1 MPHLLKNKDLIVR
14 LDLPE
19 EGYSFS
25 RFDWTGKIS
34 EVTYKNVAISGREKP
49 DGRDQDL
56 FGRGFYNEF
65 GIDKALGFEEAETGD
80 WFHKI
85 GVGLL
90 KKDGSE
96 YLFHKKYPIR
106 PARFQSK
113 GDAGKILLKC
123 TSEEVNGY
131 SYVLEKEIRLEESG
145 FRIKYKLRNT
155 GVKKISTQEYA
166 HNFMAIDKNLMG
178 PGYFLH
184 FPFEIKAQKFGE
196 TVNPEGHVDFG
207 SRSAEFRGS
216 PNEQFFFSNLSGDE
230 KVKASWELIH
240 LKSKLGIRETGSFDT
255 RKINLWGWRH
265 VISPELF
272 VNININPGQ
281 STVWS
286 RNYEIFS
293 IDG

>member
-14 LDLPE
+14 VDLPE

-65 GIDKALGFEEAETGD
+65 GIDTALGFEEAETGD

-106 PARFQSK
+106 PAQFK
-113 GDAGKILLKC
+113 WKKDFEKIMLTC

-155 GVKKISTQEYA
+155 GVKKINTQEYA